1 MKKTISVFLAFLM
14 LLSINCTAF
23 ASEENDLSEHA
34 SYYLDSYAVVLT
46 AKGNGKMAITANV
59 EGVGVQ
65 DQIGLLS
72 IDIDQKV
79 DGKWCYYDTLDAV
92 DHPEFYD
99 YDSWDYFHTIYFY
112 GTPGVSYRVTL
123 TVYAEKGGGWDTGY
137 VSSFAATCT

>member
-1 MKKTISVFLAFLM
+1 MKKAISLLLAILM
-14 LLSINCTAF
+14 LASINCTAM
-23 ASEENDLSEHA
+23 ASEDSSLNEHA
-34 SYYLDSYAVVLT
+34 SLYLDSYTVVLRP
-46 AKGNGKMAITANV
+46 KGNGQMAITADV
-59 EGVGVQ
+59 EGVGTQ
-65 DQIGLLS
+65 DKIGLLS
-72 IDIDQKV
+72 IDIDQKI

-123 TVYAEKGGGWDTGY
+123 TVYAEKDGGWDTGY